1 MNKLLKRVF
10 PIAVLVFWSSP
21 TKAENP
27 LETHLLVDLVGRN
40 TSAKD
45 HINTTMFGNSNFHAL
60 RVRVFLE
67 KKVSDNFE
75 VFTQLLSDNARSP
88 RIVGA
93 YVRYKSGRSWLNAEA
108 GMIRNPVGTW
118 GPRTYSDKN
127 PLIGVPL
134 GYNYHTA
141 ITESPLQLNATELF
155 ANRSQGNVPKTS
167 GFVSGLPFVY
177 DACWNT
183 GVLLFGGNGKM
194 DYMAAALSGSLT
206 LPATERRRGLPQ
218 FSSRFGYSPFLGF
231 KLGTSFAYGPFLNLD
246 HRPKLPA
253 GADLNK
259 FYQRLIGWDFN
270 FERGKLITFAEAMVN
285 RWTHPYLTEPLDAYT
300 WYVEGTYKFAT
311 QFFFAARY
319 DRMEFSKIT
328 DPSGGESVWDFPL
341 YRLEAGLGYRLDKNV
356 TFKLVGQ
363 LTRYPGQPQFN
374 DGIFATQI
382 STSF

>member
-1 MNKLLKRVF
+1 MNRLLKWGF
-10 PIAVLVFWSSP
+10 PIAALIFSSAT

-27 LETHLLVDLVGRN
+27 VETHLLVDVVGRN

-93 YVRYKSGRSWLNAEA
+93 YVRYQPGRSWPNTEA
-108 GMIRNPVGTW
+108 GMIRNPFGTW

-127 PLIGVPL
+127 PLIGIPL

-141 ITESPLQLNATELF
+141 VTESPLQLNVTELF
-155 ANRSQGNVPKTS
+155 AKRGQGNVPNTS

-218 FSSRFGYSPFLGF
+218 FSGRFGYSPFLGL
-231 KLGTSFAYGPFLNLD
+231 KLGSSFAYGPFLNLD
-246 HRPKLPA
+246 HRSKLPA

-270 FERGKLITFAEAMVN
+270 FERGKFITFGEAMVN
-285 RWTHPYLTEPLDAYT
+285 RWTHPYLPEPLDAYT
-300 WYVEGTYKFAT
+300 WYLEGTYKFAT

-319 DRMEFSKIT
+319 DRMEFSKIA
-328 DPSGGESVWDFPL
+328 DPAGGESVWDFPL
-341 YRLEAGLGYRLDKNV
+341 YRLEMGLGYRLDKNV

-363 LTRYPGQPQFN
+363 LTRFPGQPQFN
-374 DGIFATQI
+374 DGILATQI